1 MLVAQVVGLDPW
13 LAALA
18 VLIVL
23 IGSAT
28 QASIGVG
35 LGLLAAPTLSLID
48 PAFIP
53 GAIALSVVPLTVG
66 MAVREYDHIDPTI
79 YQAVGGRVVGIVG
92 GAWMLTQVGRDV
104 VAIVIGVSVMLAVIG
119 TASGLRFETSR
130 RNLLI
135 AGTASGFAGT
145 VAGIGGPP
153 MALTYQHADPR
164 TLRASLAA
172 FNTIGS
178 MFIIP
183 SLVIAGVIGRR
194 ELQLAALMIPGVVVG
209 LQVGRVGMARIPAHR
224 VRPFVLLVCA
234 ASAAVLLVEQLA

>member
-1 MLVAQVVGLDPW
+1 MLAAQVAGLNPW

-53 GAIALSVVPLTVG
+53 GAIAVSVVPLTVG
-66 MAVREYDHIDPTI
+66 MAVRERDHIDPTI
-79 YQAVGGRVVGIVG
+79 YQAVGGRVVGIVA
-92 GAWMLTQVGRDV
+92 GAWLLTQVGRDV
-104 VAIVIGVSVMLAVIG
+104 VAIVIGVSVLLAVIG

-135 AGTASGFAGT
+135 AGTASGFSGT

-164 TLRASLAA
+164 TLRGSLAA

-183 SLVIAGVIGRR
+183 SLVIADVIGRR
-194 ELQLAALMIPGVVVG
+194 ELQLAALMIPGVVIG
-209 LQVGRVGMARIPAHR
+209 LQLGRIGVARIPAHR
-224 VRPFVLLVCA
+224 VRPFVLLACA
-234 ASAAVLLVEQLA
+234 ASAAVLLVKQLA